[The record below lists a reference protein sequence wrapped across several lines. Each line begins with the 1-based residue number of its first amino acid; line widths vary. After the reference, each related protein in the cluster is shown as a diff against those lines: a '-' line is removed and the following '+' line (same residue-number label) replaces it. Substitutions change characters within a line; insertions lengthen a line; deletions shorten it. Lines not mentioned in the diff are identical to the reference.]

1 MAKLHEPSAA
11 RQLHASLTDSYILS
25 KDMKKF
31 MAETEKQWRHVKAVV
46 ERQLATAPSP
56 ENAAIT
62 IPTLP
67 QDDLLELMI
76 RRARVEYHTGSTFF
90 RPGSNGEVLESDP
103 GAPRRF
109 VTTNRTIETILP
121 ENIRP
126 ARTSQHTPLS
136 NTLHTPQLIIVTQ
149 PAVAMLQP
157 PEPTQEEEE
166 KAWAMLDEFVQMHGW
181 TQVFEQFTVPQW
193 IEVSLRHLREG
204 AAGHSAAVPA
214 SQPSNTAPV
223 AASSQAST
231 IGVDP
236 AREIAETPTKSRQ
249 NTIEETPGV
258 PTAPRQTIT
267 RPRFTSNANARSSYM
282 DAYAAQLHTRGHTHT
297 RASTRSVGTTYHPGG
312 LAPDAP
318 GNDQPLPGLLTQLP
332 LDFRPF
338 DLAQDDTMTNS
349 RKKRKRNTSTGQEQ
363 AEVQPS
369 RKFHHIT
376 APRSTTASSPSQTSN
391 AMYFGSPGIPAAS
404 SAPIPPPSNRLKAT
418 PKGQSSK
425 ISPTKDQRS
434 PHLRDP
440 TQEVHGTRK
449 GFRTHGP
456 PPHFIRHGGDQSHK
470 LPFRYWLTDRQ
481 GQPYLKQ
488 HHYKPDTVL
497 RSGDSAAVQ
506 ARKRSLRGG
515 IDWAD
520 GEHVRL
526 LNEWVGQIMWRHG
539 CPVARESVAD
549 KAWSAEEDAAL
560 ARLQWENPGASRAE
574 CCRLFVERVAG
585 REMPVR
591 DRVTGVVEM
600 RRVPV
605 RTEQAVSSHAAAKKL
620 WLTPSSRRGA
630 AGRATRAS
638 GGGVPAAVDDG
649 FVGAQAALTSQPG
662 ADAGPAGATQHETGS
677 ESLSDTAPAVDSGD
691 EWISVDEEMDGRRE
705 VDEEDE
711 E

>member
-11 RQLHASLTDSYILS
+11 RQLHASLTDSYTLS

-103 GAPRRF
+103 GAP
-109 VTTNRTIETILP
+109 P
-121 ENIRP
+121 
-126 ARTSQHTPLS
+126 
-136 NTLHTPQLIIVTQ
+136 
-149 PAVAMLQP
+149 VAMLQP

-193 IEVSLRHLREG
+193 IGVSLRHLREG

-318 GNDQPLPGLLTQLP
+318 GNYQPLPGLLTQLP
-332 LDFRPF
+332 VDFRPL
-338 DLAQDDTMTNS
+338 DLAQDDTTTNS

-404 SAPIPPPSNRLKAT
+404 SVPIPPPSNRLKAT

-506 ARKRSLRGG
+506 ARKQSLRGG

-620 WLTPSSRRGA
+620 WLTPSSRRD
-630 AGRATRAS
+630 T
-638 GGGVPAAVDDG
+638 
-649 FVGAQAALTSQPG
+649 
-662 ADAGPAGATQHETGS
+662 GPAGATQHETGS

-691 EWISVDEEMDGRRE
+691 EWISIDEEMDGRRE

>member
-1 MAKLHEPSAA
+1 MANLRHQPGAA
-11 RQLHASLTDSYILS
+11 RQRQASLTTISTPS
-25 KDMKKF
+25 KEMKKF

-46 ERQLATAPSP
+46 ERQLAVAPSP
-56 ENAAIT
+56 ENTAIT
-62 IPTLP
+62 IPALP

-76 RRARVEYHTGSTFF
+76 RRAREEYHTGSTFF

-103 GAPRRF
+103 GAHRRF
-109 VTTNRTIETILP
+109 VAMDRTIEMVLL
-121 ENIRP
+121 ENLQP
-126 ARTSQHTPLS
+126 PRTSQRTPLS
-136 NTLHTPQLIIVTQ
+136 TTTHTPQPLIPTQ

-157 PEPTQEEEE
+157 TQEEEEE
-166 KAWAMLDEFVQMHGW
+166 KAWEMLDDFIQMHGW
-181 TQVFEQFTVPQW
+181 VQVFEHFTIPQW
-193 IEVSLRHLREG
+193 IGVNLRHLREG
-204 AAGHSAAVPA
+204 AAARPAAVPA
-214 SQPSNTAPV
+214 SQPSNTTRAT
-223 AASSQAST
+223 ASNHDSA
-231 IGVDP
+231 IGVDT
-236 AREIAETPTKSRQ
+236 AREIVEAPTISRQ

-267 RPRFTSNANARSSYM
+267 SRRFTSSANARSSYM
-282 DAYAAQLHTRGHTHT
+282 DAYAYQLHTREVTRT
-297 RASTRSVGTTYHPGG
+297 RASTRTVSTTYHPGG
-312 LAPDAP
+312 LVPDP
-318 GNDQPLPGLLTQLP
+318 SGNDQPRPSLLTQLSVDVSP
-332 LDFRPF
+332 LGMG
-338 DLAQDDTMTNS
+338 QDDATTNG

-369 RKFHHIT
+369 REFRHIT

-391 AMYFGSPGIPAAS
+391 AIYFGSPGMPTAP

-434 PHLRDP
+434 PYLRDP

-497 RSGDSAAVQ
+497 RSGDSAAVR
-506 ARKRSLRGG
+506 ARKQSLRGG